1 MRMEAIYRIRAL
13 RKTYGRSWSL
23 TVGALDIRRGETLA
37 VVGPTGSGKS
47 TLLRLLH
54 FLEPADAGTLEFE
67 DHSVAFPV
75 PVELRRRITMV
86 FQRPLLLR
94 GSVLDNIRIGLRLRG
109 QHEAGREAEIL
120 KSLGIGHLAHEKAFP
135 LSGGEAQRVAVAR
148 ALAIGSPVLLL
159 DEPTAHLDPAH
170 ILVIERI
177 IRSLREDSGTTI
189 VIVTHNLLQA
199 RRLAD
204 RVALLLEGQLIEEAE
219 TARFFDHPADPRT
232 AAFLRGD
239 LVW

>member
-1 MRMEAIYRIRAL
+1 MEPVYRIRGL

-23 TVGALDIRRGETLA
+23 TIDALDVHRGEILA

-54 FLEPADAGTLEFE
+54 FLEPSDGGTLEF
-67 DHSVAFPV
+67 DGRPVTFPV
-75 PVELRRRITMV
+75 PVDIRRRITMV

-94 GSVLDNIRIGLRLRG
+94 GSVLDNVRYGRRVRG
-109 QHEAGREAEIL
+109 HHEPGQEAEIL
-120 KSLGIGHLAHEKAFP
+120 ESMGMAHLAHARSFP

-177 IRSLREDSGTTI
+177 IRSLQEDSGTTI

-204 RVALLLEGQLIEEAE
+204 RVALLLEGRLVEEAE

-232 AAFLRGD
+232 AAFQRGD
-239 LVW
+239 IVW

>member
-1 MRMEAIYRIRAL
+1 MTMETVYRIRAL
-13 RKTYGRSWSL
+13 RKSYGRSWSL
-23 TVGALDIRRGETLA
+23 TVDALDIPRGKTLA

-54 FLEPADAGTLEFE
+54 FLEPPDAGTLEFGGRA
-67 DHSVAFPV
+67 VTFPV
-75 PVELRRRITMV
+75 PVDLRRQITMV

-94 GSVLDNIRIGLRLRG
+94 GSVLDNVRYGLQLRG
-109 QHEAGREAEIL
+109 DHGPGRAGEIL
-120 KSLGIGHLAHEKAFP
+120 QALGMAHLGNDKAFP
-135 LSGGEAQRVAVAR
+135 LSGGETQRVAVGR

-177 IRSLREDSGTTI
+177 IRSLQEDSGTTI

>member
-1 MRMEAIYRIRAL
+1 MSMEAVYRIRAL
-13 RKTYGRSWSL
+13 RKTYGRAWSL
-23 TVGALDIRRGETLA
+23 TVDALEIPRGETLA

-54 FLEPADAGTLEFE
+54 FLEPPDAGTLEF
-67 DHSVAFPV
+67 DGRPVTFPA
-75 PVELRRRITMV
+75 PVDLRRRITMV

-94 GSVLDNIRIGLRLRG
+94 GSVLDNVRYGLRLRG
-109 QHEAGREAEIL
+109 HHEPGREGEIL
-120 KSLGIGHLAHEKAFP
+120 NALGMAHLAQARSFP

-148 ALAIGSPVLLL
+148 ALAIGTPVLFL

-177 IRSLREDSGTTI
+177 IRGLQEDSGTTI

>member
-1 MRMEAIYRIRAL
+1 MEAAYRIRAL

-23 TVGALDIRRGETLA
+23 TIDALDIRRGETLA

-67 DHSVAFPV
+67 GRSVGFPV

-94 GSVLDNIRIGLRLRG
+94 GSVLDNIRIGLRMRG
-109 QHEAGREAEIL
+109 EHEAGREAEIL

-148 ALAIGSPVLLL
+148 ALAIGSPILLL

-177 IRSLREDSGTTI
+177 IRSLQEDTGTTI

-204 RVALLLEGQLIEEAE
+204 RVALLLEGQLIEEAV
-219 TARFFDHPADPRT
+219 TARFLDHPADPRT